1 LAQTG
6 AETPNTLS
14 SDKTAMSA
22 ADGAVGTKMAK
33 AINPVK
39 LIAVSAAAGRCG
51 FTKRLRGLAT
61 GKN

>member
-1 LAQTG
+1 
-6 AETPNTLS
+6 
-14 SDKTAMSA
+14 MSA

-61 GKN
+61 GNN